1 VYKPF
6 QDILDAAATYTTRPH
21 HRVDDYANLL
31 QLHLKTHAHR
41 NEHNP
46 KELSV
51 KDLLMISL
59 HFIRNLTQTHFK

>member
-1 VYKPF
+1 MYKPF

-21 HRVDDYANLL
+21 HRADDYANLL

-51 KDLLMISL
+51 KD
-59 HFIRNLTQTHFK
+59 